1 MSDPKTIRN
10 YIRARLL
17 EKNMT
22 IASWGENNG
31 YAEGVVAKIISRFA
45 GQDKRPNKGVS
56 LKIIEQMESETGIN
70 ICGDR
75 HK

>member
-22 IASWGENNG
+22 VTSWEKSNG

-45 GQDKRPNKGVS
+45 GQEKRPNRGISK
-56 LKIIEQMESETGIN
+56 LIIEELESETGIH

-75 HK
+75 HQ